1 MPTQLPSF
9 ESEQGLVKSVPG
21 CWANSPKGWGQHH
34 LPADW
39 QDTEQSTEIT
49 ALIGYI
55 VEDLTLDGH
64 DIEWTEEER
73 REHTGMTRG
82 T

>member
-1 MPTQLPSF
+1 
-9 ESEQGLVKSVPG
+9 
-21 CWANSPKGWGQHH
+21 